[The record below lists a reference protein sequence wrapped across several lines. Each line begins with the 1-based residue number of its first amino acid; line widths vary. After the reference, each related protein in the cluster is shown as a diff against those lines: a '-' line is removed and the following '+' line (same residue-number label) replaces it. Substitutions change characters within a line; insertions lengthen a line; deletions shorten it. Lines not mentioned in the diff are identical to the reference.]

1 MSEPPLDMSDRGV
14 TGASLDWEEEVPAET
29 LEAVKDLFV
38 ALGKALRAHQ
48 LYDENNPVYQRFVTG
63 LRDAFGG
70 VWSEMDRLPVQVQED
85 RFLWSGE
92 VVYRS
97 ESRSDS
103 LAFLFY
109 KDGIREI
116 TFLPGIEDDE
126 LLTFLGVLQRARNLK
141 PEGDDLLTIL
151 WEEDLETF
159 RYHYI
164 DVLAE
169 GVELP
174 EAGPGN
180 EQSEF
185 EAVLQGEVGDL
196 EAGAVD
202 DSGEAGTA
210 REAPPGQV
218 STEDFNPTLYS
229 LDAKEMET
237 LRQGLKREMGR
248 DLRRSVLEALFDR
261 VEDPRRRERQS
272 EILEIFRTLLPN
284 FLSRGALRPAAAL
297 LHELDRLLS
306 EEEMLD
312 EERAEQARRILEDA
326 SAPETVGELV
336 RALSDGSIRG
346 DSEVLGTFLQFLR
359 PKALIP
365 LLRASERTED
375 ENVREVLREA
385 VQAIAG
391 RHRSGLLGL
400 LDAGDPLV
408 VAGAVRVAGR
418 MGMEDAGARLVRL
431 LEHEAADVRL
441 AAVEAALSLR
451 AATVAEPLEW
461 ALEDEDRRVRM
472 AAARALGSLGY
483 APATPLFREILGSK
497 AMRRAGV
504 GEMVAFFE
512 SYAELGDPDAVPF
525 LDDILNGKGFL
536 RRKEPEDL
544 RASAALALGRIG
556 TAEARAALEK
566 AIDEPEP
573 VVRSAVSRALRGEEE
588 GRG

>member
-1 MSEPPLDMSDRGV
+1 VSEPPLDVSDSGV

-48 LYDENNPVYQRFVTG
+48 LYDSNNPVYQRFVTG
-63 LRDAFGG
+63 LRDAFDG

-103 LAFLFY
+103 VAFLFY

-151 WEEDLETF
+151 WEEDLESF

-180 EQSEF
+180 DRSDF
-185 EAVLQGEVGDL
+185 EAVLQGEVADGEGARGD
-196 EAGAVD
+196 E
-202 DSGEAGTA
+202 SGEAVAGG
-210 REAPPGQV
+210 EAPPGQV

-229 LDAKEMET
+229 LDAKEMES
-237 LRQGLKREMGR
+237 LREELQREMSR

-261 VEDPRRRERQS
+261 IEEPGRRERQS

-284 FLSRGALRPAAAL
+284 FLSRGALRPAAAI

-306 EEEMLD
+306 ADGMLD
-312 EERAEQARRILEDA
+312 EERAERARRILEDA
-326 SAPETVGELV
+326 SAPETVRELV

-359 PKALIP
+359 PKALAP
-365 LLRASERTED
+365 LLRASEQTE
-375 ENVREVLREA
+375 EEGVREVLRQA
-385 VQAIAG
+385 VQAIAE
-391 RHRSGLLGL
+391 RHRASVLKLLE
-400 LDAGDPLV
+400 AGDPV
-408 VAGAVRVAGR
+408 VLAGAVRLAGR
-418 MGMEDAGARLVRL
+418 MGMQDAGARLVRL
-431 LEHEAADVRL
+431 LEHESAEVRL
-441 AAVEAALSLR
+441 AAVEAAVSLR
-451 AATVAEPLEW
+451 ASKVAEALEW
-461 ALEDEDRRVRM
+461 ALEDEDRDVRM
-472 AAARALGSLGY
+472 AAARAVGSLGY
-483 APATPLFREILGSK
+483 APAAPLFREILGSK
-497 AMRRAGV
+497 AMRRADV

-512 SYAELGDPDAVPF
+512 SYAQLGDPDAVPF
-525 LDDILNGKGFL
+525 LDDLLNGKGFL